1 MSNTTG
7 GRTPKQI
14 REHYEIEKA
23 LADRL
28 RRAPKAERVKL
39 YGEVYDEL
47 FRRIPHHPQL
57 LRKKNE
63 KEKQASL
70 VVQLSYIRPFL
81 EAHVRF
87 LEIGAG
93 DCGLAAAGA
102 PFIKSSCA
110 LEVAREIAQGSG
122 RPPNMKT
129 RLFDGVNIPLPD
141 NSIHVAYSNQLVE
154 HLHPE
159 DALDHLKSVF
169 RVMAPGGRYVCITPN
184 RLYGPHDISRHFDK
198 TATGLHLKEYTV
210 GELNAIMKQAG
221 FSCRRII
228 FNLNDSFKLLPA
240 SWAAFLET
248 CIKGTPGLIRKRIL
262 VRPPVQCLLGIKYV
276 AVK

>member
-1 MSNTTG
+1 MSNTAG
-7 GRTPKQI
+7 RRTPEQI

-28 RRAPKAERVKL
+28 RHASRAERAGL
-39 YGEVYDEL
+39 YAEVYNEL
-47 FRRIPHHPQL
+47 FRSVPHHPQL
-57 LRKKNE
+57 TRKKDG
-63 KEKQASL
+63 KARAAAL
-70 VVQLSYIRPFL
+70 ALQLDYIRPFL
-81 EAHVRF
+81 GLDVRF

-93 DCGLAAAGA
+93 DCGLAGAAA
-102 PFIKSSCA
+102 KFVKSSCA
-110 LEVAREIAQGSG
+110 LEVAREIALGSA
-122 RPPNMKT
+122 RPPNMET

-159 DALDHLKSVF
+159 DALDHMKSVF

-210 GELNAIMKQAG
+210 GELNTIMRQAG
-221 FSCRRII
+221 FSRRRII
-228 FNLNDSFKLLPA
+228 FNLNASFKLLSA
-240 SWAAFLET
+240 SWTAFLET
-248 CIKGTPGLIRKRIL
+248 CIKGTPGFIRKRIL
-262 VRPPVQCLLGIKYV
+262 ARPPVQCLLGIKYI